1 MTSTAAVAPTSL
13 GRRVLAAYLRQLS
26 TRPLRTKMITSTVL
40 FSIGDSIAQFGIEGR
55 RLGAD
60 GSEVDQAGDPIEAW
74 DPQRAARLAFY
85 GGFIFAPLA
94 HNWLGFIEKI
104 KYPSK
109 IRTLATRLAVDQFL
123 WGPFIVC
130 MFWGCN
136 GILEGK
142 SIPEVKQK
150 VEMAFLPVYMR
161 SMCVFGPT
169 AAINFTLIPPQHR
182 LTVAQIVGLGW
193 NTYLSYLNHVNN
205 KRMAEAN
212 AALTSAQALE
222 AGEKALAPDLP
233 ALSSAEV
240 EAAEAAIGELRK
252 RREKIRGEE
261 GGGATGAGTR
271 MGVA

>member
-1 MTSTAAVAPTSL
+1 
-13 GRRVLAAYLRQLS
+13 
-26 TRPLRTKMITSTVL
+26 MITSTVL
-40 FSIGDSIAQFGIEGR
+40 FTVGDSIAQFGIEGR

-60 GSEVDQAGDPIEAW
+60 GTEVDQAGDPIE
-74 DPQRAARLAFY
+74 PPRATAY
-85 GGFIFAPLA
+85 TPDGGFIFAPLA
-94 HNWLGFIEKI
+94 HTWLGFIEKI

-142 SIPEVKQK
+142 SISEVKQK

-182 LTVAQIVGLGW
+182 LTLAQTVGLGW

-212 AALTSAQALE
+212 AVLSTAQEME
-222 AGEKALAPDLP
+222 AGEKALAPELP
-233 ALSSAEV
+233 APSHAEV
-240 EAAEAAIGELRK
+240 EAAEAAIGELRR
-252 RREKIRGEE
+252 RREKLRGEE